1 MKGCWV
7 RRSSQSQAIVCHIG
21 RSRGA
26 GGVGRGKSRNK
37 LFKVFFFF
45 QAPPSTTL
53 CSSMTQ
59 PQRNVGSHGNLF
71 WVLWSEGC
79 RGCYR
84 WSGCGRAGPANA
96 LEMVCIFAGYL
107 SDTLFSASFVEL
119 CGISWLHPPG
129 AGGTSR
135 TWHRNIRAAFDTAS
149 GPAPTKEKVQAGQQN
164 YVSPVCTGLIHKQLP
179 AAHGSSRHFSW
190 Y

>member
-37 LFKVFFFF
+37 LFKVVFFF

-119 CGISWLHPPG
+119 CGISWLHPRGRRDLPHLAQKHPG
-129 AGGTSR
+129 C
-135 TWHRNIRAAFDTAS
+135 F
-149 GPAPTKEKVQAGQQN
+149 
-164 YVSPVCTGLIHKQLP
+164 
-179 AAHGSSRHFSW
+179 
-190 Y
+190 

>member
-1 MKGCWV
+1 MRAVSGG
-7 RRSSQSQAIVCHIG
+7 G
-21 RSRGA
+21 RAEINFS
-26 GGVGRGKSRNK
+26 K
-37 LFKVFFFF
+37 FFF

-84 WSGCGRAGPANA
+84 WSGCCRAGPGNA
-96 LEMVCIFAGYL
+96 LEMVCIFCRTFIGQ
-107 SDTLFSASFVEL
+107 FIL
-119 CGISWLHPPG
+119 CLLRGAVRDQLGAPPG

-135 TWHRNIRAAFDTAS
+135 TWHGNIRAVLDTAL
-149 GPAPTKEKVQAGQQN
+149 GPAHTKEKAQAGQQN
-164 YVSPVCTGLIHKQLP
+164 YVSPVCTGLIHERLP
-179 AAHGSSRHFSW
+179 AAHGSSRDFSW
-190 Y
+190 C